1 MLCCINFDFINLN
14 TFLEMESRRL
24 NEGTGVSKL
33 FSLILGQ
40 VNFTFSVWMSF
51 MVVPSGFIYYSNQ
64 SVICY
69 ISLTVPYLAAHWKM
83 YQPDSA
89 VLFSVVSENCR
100 RAGHTRLEATSGVPQ
115 SKGVAKRNH
124 QIYASSIVAYAVH
137 TSIKYKTS
145 KADGTTW
152 RRRTLTS
159 CLHLRPRKCA
169 RCRPLATASHN
180 SFLPFSARI
189 PKVADMIKW
198 DKSYRLLS
206 T

>member
-1 MLCCINFDFINLN
+1 MDVLHGCSFWFHLLFESKRHLLH
-14 TFLEMESRRL
+14 FLDRA
-24 NEGTGVSKL
+24 L
-33 FSLILGQ
+33 FSCSLK
-40 VNFTFSVWMSF
+40 N
-51 MVVPSGFIYYSNQ
+51 VP
-64 SVICY
+64 
-69 ISLTVPYLAAHWKM
+69 T
-83 YQPDSA
+83 DSA
-89 VLFSVVSENCR
+89 VLFSVVSENCL